1 MMRPSVHCTGG
12 FFSLL
17 YIIMKFNY
25 CHWPKVLDKDEIKKV
40 VNICETN
47 VNPIGDKRYAPKDGE
62 EPVIKTAKVTC
73 TRWKYLNEILNSIY
87 ENWLIAN
94 QNYFGFNLYS
104 VHNECLVNYNI
115 YDSFDSSEYDFH
127 TDAAME
133 ENIDIKLTAIINLS
147 EEYYEGGDFILFHGG
162 KFREISEISSPGD
175 SLIFKSWI
183 PHKVTPVTK
192 GIRKT
197 LSLWFIGPKFI

>member
-1 MMRPSVHCTGG
+1 
-12 FFSLL
+12 
-17 YIIMKFNY
+17 MKFNY
-25 CHWPKVLDKDEIKKV
+25 FHWAKVFDKDEIKKV
-40 VNICETN
+40 VNICESK
-47 VNPIGDKRYAPKDGE
+47 VDPQGDVRHPPKHGE
-62 EPVIKTAKVTC
+62 RLTTKTAKVTC
-73 TRWKYLNEILNSIY
+73 TRWEYLNEILSGVY

-94 QNYFGFNLYS
+94 QQGFGFNLYPIKEES
-104 VHNECLVNYNI
+104 LVNYNV
-115 YDSFDSSEYDFH
+115 YDSSNFGEYDFH

-175 SLIFKSWI
+175 SIIFKSWI
-183 PHKVTPVTK
+183 PHKVTNVTK

-197 LSLWFIGPKFI
+197 LSVWFYGPRLI